1 MEEKIK
7 DLINDEVMKH
17 GVYIDNVEYV
27 RESGNY
33 FLRITIDA
41 DNIIDIDKCVEV
53 TEAINPILD
62 EIDFIND
69 SYILDV
75 TTKEKGEL

>member
-7 DLINDEVMKH
+7 SLLDEEVKKH
-17 GVYIDNVEYV
+17 NVYIDNIEYV
-27 RESGNY
+27 KESGNY

-41 DNIIDIDKCVEV
+41 DYIIDIDKCVEV

-62 EIDFIND
+62 KVDDIKD

-75 TTKEKGEL
+75 TTKEKGEV

>member
-7 DLINDEVMKH
+7 NLLDDEVKKLD
-17 GVYIDNVEYV
+17 VYIDNIEYV

-41 DNIIDIDKCVEV
+41 DYIIDIDKCVEV
-53 TEAINPILD
+53 TEVINPILD
-62 EIDFIND
+62 KIDFIDD
-69 SYILDV
+69 SYILDI
-75 TTKEKGEL
+75 TTKEKGEV